1 MIGNR
6 QNIQITE
13 EQQRILIRLVEKE
26 AEQTILKHLQNTLTN
41 IWTKARNRLTI
52 TFVFGSQYDKITFI
66 DI

>member
-13 EQQRILIRLVEKE
+13 EHQRIVIRLVEKE

-41 IWTKARNRLTI
+41 I
-52 TFVFGSQYDKITFI
+52 
-66 DI
+66 